1 MGREMTEQINDETW
15 ARFRK
20 RAEELRQS
28 SKSIRVISDDERE
41 KIFKERAKKLSL
53 VKEKSENEKDLIKII
68 SFYVAGGLY
77 GIEVKY
83 LLEVY
88 EITSITRIPCTPPVL
103 SGLINYRGIVLTIIN
118 LKLLFNLQDKKKS
131 EQTGLQN
138 NRNKGKEKPSQ
149 KIIILDCMDIKAGIA
164 IDRFDSLL
172 EIPLHSIRPVSSFF
186 KDKNKNIKSEVRVHD
201 KPLLIIDPEELLE
214 DKRLIAKEDI

>member
-1 MGREMTEQINDETW
+1 MGREMIEQINDETW
-15 ARFRK
+15 ARFKK

-28 SKSIRVISDDERE
+28 SKSIRVISDDEKE
-41 KIFKERAKKLSL
+41 KIFKQRAKKLSL
-53 VKEKSENEKDLIKII
+53 VKEKSESEKDLIKII

-88 EITSITRIPCTPPVL
+88 EINSITKIPCTPPVL

-118 LKLLFNLQDKKKS
+118 LKLLFNLKNKKKS
-131 EQTGLQN
+131 EQAGLQDK
-138 NRNKGKEKPSQ
+138 RNKGKEKPSQ
-149 KIIILDCMDIKAGIA
+149 KIIILDCLDIKAGIA

-172 EIPLHSIRPVSSFF
+172 EIPLHNIKPVSSFF